1 MFFFTSTLEKISV
14 SVGLLKRNPVL
25 LLDIFILLYN
35 KKKFKGLFWK
45 REIRQYLLGFKNPKL
60 ISFQEN
66 TYI

>member
-45 REIRQYLLGFKNPKL
+45 REIRQDLLGFKNPKL